1 MLKLFTA
8 NYLIDIV
15 AKIAKKIY
23 SKQKMRLYY
32 IFLLKKHKNDIP
44 LHIIIIYKDMVIGYT
59 TGVYDLFHIGH
70 LNLLKNAKGM
80 CDKLVVGVTVDEL
93 VAYKGKRSMIPFE
106 DRIEIVRSIKYVD
119 AAVPQYDMNKL
130 EACKKLGA
138 KFLFVGDDW
147 YGTEKWQQY
156 EKEFAEAGIQIVY
169 FPYTKGISSTK
180 INEAL
185 NAVRGQDL
193 TDVK

>member
-1 MLKLFTA
+1 MT
-8 NYLIDIV
+8 
-15 AKIAKKIY
+15 
-23 SKQKMRLYY
+23 
-32 IFLLKKHKNDIP
+32 
-44 LHIIIIYKDMVIGYT
+44 IGYT

-80 CDKLVVGVTVDEL
+80 CDKLIVGVTVDAL
-93 VAYKGKRSMIPFE
+93 VAYKGKQAMIPFE

-119 AAVPQYDMNKL
+119 AAVPQYDMDKL
-130 EACKKLGA
+130 TACKKLGA
-138 KFLFVGDDW
+138 QFLFVGDDW

-156 EKEFAEAGIQIVY
+156 EQEFAEAGIKIVY

-185 NAVRGQDL
+185 NAVRKHDL